1 MHLISQIN
9 YKITICSSFDNIQ
22 EKMEQKI
29 LFNVLLKCN
38 HALIFS
44 EIFLFYLY
52 KLGYNF
58 KNLLSGLVRLITV
71 TNNVDRKPEI
81 YNV

>member
-1 MHLISQIN
+1 MQLVWQYSRKNGTEDFIQR
-9 YKITICSSFDNIQ
+9 IT
-22 EKMEQKI
+22 K
-29 LFNVLLKCN
+29 VN

-58 KNLLSGLVRLITV
+58 KGLLSGLVRLITV
-71 TNNVDRKPEI
+71 TNNADRKPEI
-81 YNV
+81 YSV